1 MLSAEQFAACGIV
14 PVVVLEEVAQALP
27 VAQALLAG
35 GINVMEITFR
45 TAAAKESIAT
55 VAREMPEMM
64 VGAGTVVN
72 LRQLEEAAQA
82 GAQFIVSPGSS
93 AELIKASL
101 ERQLAIVPGVATPSE
116 IMIGLEL
123 GLKVFKFFPAETYGG
138 LKAIKALSG
147 PSPQIR
153 FIPTGGIKQDN
164 SGEYQKNPG
173 IIAVGGSWM
182 VSADLIR
189 AGRFDEITERSRMA
203 VELARAVRG

>member
-1 MLSAEQFAACGIV
+1 MLSAKQFAACGIV

-93 AELIKASL
+93 AELIEASL

-147 PSPQIR
+147 PFPQIR

-164 SGEYQKNPG
+164 AGEYLKNPG

>member
-1 MLSAEQFAACGIV
+1 MLSAKQFAACGIV

-147 PSPQIR
+147 PFPQIR

-164 SGEYQKNPG
+164 AGEYLKNPG

>member
-1 MLSAEQFAACGIV
+1 
-14 PVVVLEEVAQALP
+14 
-27 VAQALLAG
+27 
-35 GINVMEITFR
+35 
-45 TAAAKESIAT
+45 
-55 VAREMPEMM
+55 
-64 VGAGTVVN
+64 
-72 LRQLEEAAQA
+72 
-82 GAQFIVSPGSS
+82 
-93 AELIKASL
+93 
-101 ERQLAIVPGVATPSE
+101 
-116 IMIGLEL
+116 MIGLEL

-147 PSPQIR
+147 PFPQIR

-164 SGEYQKNPG
+164 AGEYLKNPG

>member
-55 VAREMPEMM
+55 VAREMPEVM
-64 VGAGTVVN
+64 VGAGTVIN

-93 AELIKASL
+93 AELIEASL

-147 PSPQIR
+147 PFPQIR

-164 SGEYQKNPG
+164 AGEYLKNPG

>member
-93 AELIKASL
+93 AELIEASL

-147 PSPQIR
+147 PFPQIR

-164 SGEYQKNPG
+164 AGEYLKNPG

>member
-55 VAREMPEMM
+55 VAREMPEVM
-64 VGAGTVVN
+64 VGAGTVIN

-93 AELIKASL
+93 AELIEASL

-147 PSPQIR
+147 PFPQIR
-153 FIPTGGIKQDN
+153 FIPTGGIRQDN
-164 SGEYQKNPG
+164 AGEYLKSPG

-189 AGRFDEITERSRMA
+189 SGRFDEITERSRMA
-203 VELARAVRG
+203 VELARAARS

>member
-14 PVVVLEEVAQALP
+14 PVVVLEEAAQALP

-55 VAREMPEMM
+55 VVREMPEMM
-64 VGAGTVVN
+64 VGAGTVIN

-147 PSPQIR
+147 PFPQIR

-164 SGEYQKNPG
+164 AGEYLKNPG

-189 AGRFDEITERSRMA
+189 SGRFDEITERSRMA
-203 VELARAVRG
+203 VELARAVRS

>member
-14 PVVVLEEVAQALP
+14 PVVVLEEAAQALP

-64 VGAGTVVN
+64 VGAGTVIN

-93 AELIKASL
+93 AELIEASL

-147 PSPQIR
+147 PFPQIR
-153 FIPTGGIKQDN
+153 FIPTGGIRQDN
-164 SGEYQKNPG
+164 AGEYLKNPG

-189 AGRFDEITERSRMA
+189 SGRFDEITERSRMA

>member
-72 LRQLEEAAQA
+72 LRQLKEAAQA

-147 PSPQIR
+147 PFPQIR

-164 SGEYQKNPG
+164 AGEYLKNPG

>member
-64 VGAGTVVN
+64 VGEGTVVN

-93 AELIKASL
+93 AELIEASL

-147 PSPQIR
+147 PFPQIR

-164 SGEYQKNPG
+164 AGEYLKNPG

-182 VSADLIR
+182 VSADMIR
-189 AGRFDEITERSRMA
+189 AERFDEITERSRMA

>member
-123 GLKVFKFFPAETYGG
+123 GFKVFKFFPAETYGG

-147 PSPQIR
+147 PFPQIR

-164 SGEYQKNPG
+164 AGEYLKNPG

>member
-93 AELIKASL
+93 AELIEASL
-101 ERQLAIVPGVATPSE
+101 
-116 IMIGLEL
+116 
-123 GLKVFKFFPAETYGG
+123 
-138 LKAIKALSG
+138 
-147 PSPQIR
+147 
-153 FIPTGGIKQDN
+153 
-164 SGEYQKNPG
+164 
-173 IIAVGGSWM
+173 
-182 VSADLIR
+182 
-189 AGRFDEITERSRMA
+189 
-203 VELARAVRG
+203 

>member
-72 LRQLEEAAQA
+72 LRQL
-82 GAQFIVSPGSS
+82 
-93 AELIKASL
+93 
-101 ERQLAIVPGVATPSE
+101 
-116 IMIGLEL
+116 
-123 GLKVFKFFPAETYGG
+123 
-138 LKAIKALSG
+138 
-147 PSPQIR
+147 
-153 FIPTGGIKQDN
+153 
-164 SGEYQKNPG
+164 
-173 IIAVGGSWM
+173 
-182 VSADLIR
+182 
-189 AGRFDEITERSRMA
+189 
-203 VELARAVRG
+203 

>member
-64 VGAGTVVN
+64 VGAGTVIN

-93 AELIKASL
+93 AELIEASL

-147 PSPQIR
+147 PFPQIR

-164 SGEYQKNPG
+164 AGEYLKNPG

>member
-14 PVVVLEEVAQALP
+14 PVVVLEEAAQALP

-64 VGAGTVVN
+64 VGAGTVIN

-147 PSPQIR
+147 PFPQIR
-153 FIPTGGIKQDN
+153 FIPTGGIRQDN
-164 SGEYQKNPG
+164 AEEYLKNPG

-189 AGRFDEITERSRMA
+189 SGRFDEITERSRMA
-203 VELARAVRG
+203 VELARAVRS

>member
-14 PVVVLEEVAQALP
+14 PVVVLKEVAQALP

-93 AELIKASL
+93 AELIEASL

-147 PSPQIR
+147 PFPQIR

-164 SGEYQKNPG
+164 AGEYLKNPG

>member
-14 PVVVLEEVAQALP
+14 PVVVLEEAAQALP

-64 VGAGTVVN
+64 VGAGTVIN

-93 AELIKASL
+93 AELIEASL

-147 PSPQIR
+147 PFPQIR
-153 FIPTGGIKQDN
+153 FIPTGGIRQDN
-164 SGEYQKNPG
+164 AGEYLKNPG

-189 AGRFDEITERSRMA
+189 SGRFDEITERSRMA
-203 VELARAVRG
+203 VELARAVRS

>member
-147 PSPQIR
+147 PFPQIR
-153 FIPTGGIKQDN
+153 FIPTGGIRQDN
-164 SGEYQKNPG
+164 AGEYLKSPG

-189 AGRFDEITERSRMA
+189 SGRFDEITERSRMA
-203 VELARAVRG
+203 VELARAARS

>member
-147 PSPQIR
+147 PFPQIR
-153 FIPTGGIKQDN
+153 FIPTGGIRQDN
-164 SGEYQKNPG
+164 AGEYLKSPG

>member
-147 PSPQIR
+147 PFPQIR

-164 SGEYQKNPG
+164 AGEYLKNPR

>member
-116 IMIGLEL
+116 IMIGLDL
-123 GLKVFKFFPAETYGG
+123 GFKVFKYFPAETYGG

-147 PSPQIR
+147 PFPQIR

-164 SGEYQKNPG
+164 AGEYLKNPG

>member
-147 PSPQIR
+147 PFPQIH

-164 SGEYQKNPG
+164 AGEYLKNPG

>member
-93 AELIKASL
+93 AELIEASL

-147 PSPQIR
+147 PFPQIR

-164 SGEYQKNPG
+164 AGEYLKNPG
-173 IIAVGGSWM
+173 LIAVGGSWM

>member
-147 PSPQIR
+147 PFPQIR

-164 SGEYQKNPG
+164 AGEYLKNPG

>member
-138 LKAIKALSG
+138 LKAIKALFG
-147 PSPQIR
+147 PFPQIR

-164 SGEYQKNPG
+164 AGEYLKNPG